1 MSILTLEVV
10 TSTKIYILFLTV
22 FLMWEA
28 YGIWRIFFIIKKLEE
43 WEDNKNNL
51 SHLRYKFD
59 PKRKLVLDQ
68 PNTLEQPNQVQGK
81 RWTYH

>member
-1 MSILTLEVV
+1 MGFEGF
-10 TSTKIYILFLTV
+10 FL
-22 FLMWEA
+22 LL
-28 YGIWRIFFIIKKLEE
+28 KKLEE
-43 WEDNKNNL
+43 LEDNKNNL

-81 RWTYH
+81 R

>member
-1 MSILTLEVV
+1 MRSLWDL
-10 TSTKIYILFLTV
+10 KDFFL
-22 FLMWEA
+22 LL
-28 YGIWRIFFIIKKLEE
+28 KKLEE
-43 WEDNKNNL
+43 LEDNKNNL

-81 RWTYH
+81 R